1 MIWAVWGQVV
11 LQVQLLAVLDAAIQ
25 LDWLWSFKG
34 VMMKALQRE
43 DESVW
48 DGVDAEPLVS
58 HLVPAATMERHVG
71 LCL

>member
-48 DGVDAEPLVS
+48 DLGY
-58 HLVPAATMERHVG
+58 
-71 LCL
+71 